1 MFARKLIGLD
11 IGTTSVKAA
20 VIDTNGTIH
29 AHFSESYQASRT
41 GTNLVEQNP
50 DDWLNLLN
58 KALNSFID
66 HKIVGIGICSQVNT
80 HVFLG
85 ADERPLFPAI
95 TWQDI
100 RAKNEAQDL
109 NSQVSDEKK
118 IKWWGSPMPIDAS
131 HALSRMSWMKKWRGE
146 IWHKTR
152 KVMLPKDYCILKL
165 TGTASTDPLSNIG
178 LVDNKFNYIPE
189 LFDLVPGARQLM
201 APIIGVSDIAG
212 YVTDG
217 PFLGT
222 PIISGTM
229 DAWSGI
235 LGAGGAERNSSIYL
249 SGTSEI
255 MGISSSKIIPTPGAI
270 VFPEVEEIRLHAAPT
285 QHGGDAKLWFSSV
298 FDLEMNQIAEMVSRK
313 KRSNATPLFLP
324 QLNGERSPH
333 WDPTLRGAFL
343 GVSRQ
348 TERVDFAR
356 AVYEGVAFA
365 AKQAFEVT
373 KKSSDVS
380 SDVVYCGGGGFR
392 SNEWNQIRSNVLGL
406 PLKIIKSTEPGVMGA
421 VTIAAKGVGIFQN
434 LEKASK
440 QLVQFDEQ
448 CDPNPRHTEQLLKIF
463 EIYSDAISQTAE
475 IGRRLNSLET

>member
-1 MFARKLIGLD
+1 MFVQKLIGLD

-20 VIDTNGTIH
+20 VIDTSGNIH
-29 AHFSESYQASRT
+29 ARFSESYPSSRT

-50 DDWLNLLN
+50 EDWIGLLN

-66 HKIVGIGICSQVNT
+66 HKVVGIGICSQVNT

-85 ADERPLFPAI
+85 VDDRPLFPAI
-95 TWQDI
+95 TWQDT
-100 RAKNEAQDL
+100 RAKNEAQNL

-131 HALSRMSWMKKWRGE
+131 HALSRMSWMKKMHGK
-146 IWHKTR
+146 IWQKTR

-165 TGTASTDPLSNIG
+165 TGTPSTDPLSNIG
-178 LVDNKFNYIPE
+178 LVDNKFNYISE

-212 YVTDG
+212 YVSDG
-217 PFLGT
+217 PFSGT
-222 PIISGTM
+222 PVISGTM

-235 LGAGGAERNSSIYL
+235 LGAGGAESNSSVYL

-255 MGISSSKIIPTPGAI
+255 IGISSSKIIPTPGAI

-298 FDLEMNQIAEMVSRK
+298 FDLEMNRIAEMVSK
-313 KRSNATPLFLP
+313 KQRSNATPLFLP

-380 SDVVYCGGGGFR
+380 PDVVYCGGGGFR

-421 VTIAAKGVGIFQN
+421 VTMAAKGVGIFSS

-448 CDPNPRHTEQLLKIF
+448 CDPDPRHTEQLLKIF

>member
-1 MFARKLIGLD
+1 MFAQKLIGLD

-20 VIDTNGTIH
+20 VIDTNGAIH
-29 AHFSESYQASRT
+29 ARFSESYPSSRI

-50 DDWLNLLN
+50 EDWTNLVN
-58 KALNSFID
+58 KALNSFVD
-66 HKIVGIGICSQVNT
+66 HKVVGIGLCSQVNT

-85 ADERPLFPAI
+85 ADDRPLLPAI
-95 TWQDI
+95 TWQDT

-109 NSQVSDEKK
+109 NSQVSDEEK
-118 IKWWGSPMPIDAS
+118 INWWGSPMPIDAS
-131 HALSRMSWMKKWRGE
+131 HALSRMSWMKKMHDE

-165 TGTASTDPLSNIG
+165 TGTAATDPLSNIG

-189 LFDLVPGARQLM
+189 LFDLVPDARQLM

-212 YVTDG
+212 YVSDG
-217 PFLGT
+217 PFSGT
-222 PIISGTM
+222 PVISGTM

-235 LGAGGAERNSSIYL
+235 LGAGGAESNSSVYL

-255 MGISSSKIIPTPGAI
+255 IGISSSKIIPTPGAI

-298 FDLEMNQIAEMVSRK
+298 FDLEMNRIAEMVSK
-313 KRSNATPLFLP
+313 KQRSNATPLFLP

-380 SDVVYCGGGGFR
+380 PDVVYCGGGGFR

-421 VTIAAKGVGIFQN
+421 VTMAAKGVGIFSS

-448 CDPNPRHTEQLLKIF
+448 CDPDPRHTEQLLKIF

-475 IGRRLNSLET
+475 IGRRLNSVET